1 LLALLLAG
9 CLDANGI
16 KVFQVSIVNDTQ
28 QTVVVRDCDSFCSS
42 SPIAINLQ
50 PGASAP
56 INRIAGEHKLFSV
69 TSATGA
75 HIGCLD
81 LYYASPHPGAS
92 ADVSR
97 ATPCPGSSSH
107 RNLGTA
113 GLIAVAVL
121 AVALAAFLVLRRLRL
136 RAESR
141 P

>member
-1 LLALLLAG
+1 
-9 CLDANGI
+9 
-16 KVFQVSIVNDTQ
+16 VFQVSIVNDKQ
-28 QTVVVRDCDSFCSS
+28 QTVVVRDCDSFCTS

-75 HIGCLD
+75 HMGCLD
-81 LYYASPHPGAS
+81 LYYATPQAGAS

-97 ATPCPGSSSH
+97 AIPCPGSSSH
-107 RNLGTA
+107 RDWRTA
-113 GLIAVAVL
+113 GLIAVAIL
-121 AVALAAFLVLRRLRL
+121 AVALAVFLILRRHGRT
-136 RAESR
+136 AESR